1 MYIYHTNSLCALEQ
15 TIRIDETLRST
26 INMVLCKSTKAR
38 LKDIPKLLFFLG
50 MYAKQKK
57 KQSTNV
63 SVAEISIFLSAD
75 TITVFKENF
84 KYITV
89 YNISSS

>member
-1 MYIYHTNSLCALEQ
+1 MFVFA
-15 TIRIDETLRST
+15 
-26 INMVLCKSTKAR
+26 
-38 LKDIPKLLFFLG
+38 F
-50 MYAKQKK
+50 
-57 KQSTNV
+57 
-63 SVAEISIFLSAD
+63 AEISIFLSAD